1 MRRVWFLWL
10 ALLPLAGLADEAGLA
25 EVLARIRQN
34 GAAEFR
40 YEETRTLELAASP
53 VQAQGY
59 ILSGADGSLVKLQ
72 LQPKRVIM
80 AIAAGRMLYWDAEQ
94 KQRHA
99 ASISQAGQAA
109 GQIAVFR
116 SILQGHAEE
125 LQPRYDFAAETH
137 GPQWILRVSPK
148 TGVGDEDAPSIE
160 INGDEGD
167 KRRIFIRQPD
177 GESTEYHIE
186 KSAEGQRL
194 GYSIPSLL
202 REAEGE

>member
-1 MRRVWFLWL
+1 LWL

-34 GAAEFR
+34 GPAEFR
-40 YEETRTLELAASP
+40 YQETRTLELAASP

-80 AIAAGRMLYWDAEQ
+80 AIADGRMVYWDTEQ
-94 KQRHA
+94 QQRHA

-116 SILQGHAEE
+116 SILQGRAEE
-125 LQPRYDFAAETH
+125 LQPAYDFAAEQQ
-137 GPQWILRVSPK
+137 GPRWILRVSPK
-148 TGVGDEDAPSIE
+148 PGANDEDAPSIE
-160 INGDEGD
+160 ISGDESD
-167 KRRIFIRQPD
+167 RRRILIRQPD
-177 GESTEYHIE
+177 GESTEYKIE
-186 KSAEGQRL
+186 KAAESQRL